1 MKWLFF
7 ICCAYLIPGA
17 GSSSLSNAASHTCL
31 LHSGEISLDHMDVE
45 ILWYVNRYRESKKL
59 RSLEMNKTESSI
71 ALQHSKNMAC
81 GKTPFGHEGLEAR
94 AKQIRKQL
102 GHISTA
108 GENVA
113 YGRMS
118 AKEVVD
124 GWLNSPGH
132 RRNIEGDFTLTGI
145 GCAEDKRGVI
155 YYTQIFTK

>member
-1 MKWLFF
+1 MKWIL
-7 ICCAYLIPGA
+7 LIFMTLSIQVT
-17 GSSSLSNAASHTCL
+17 GSSSRTLFSPGPSAHYSDD
-31 LHSGEISLDHMDVE
+31 ISLEHMDVE

-59 RSLEMNKTESSI
+59 RALEMNKTESSI
-71 ALQHSKNMAC
+71 ALQHSRNMAS
-81 GKTPFGHEGLEAR
+81 GKTPFGHEGLDAR
-94 AKQIRKQL
+94 AKQIRKKI
-102 GHISTA
+102 GHINTA

-118 AKEVVD
+118 AKEVVE

-155 YYTQIFTK
+155 Y